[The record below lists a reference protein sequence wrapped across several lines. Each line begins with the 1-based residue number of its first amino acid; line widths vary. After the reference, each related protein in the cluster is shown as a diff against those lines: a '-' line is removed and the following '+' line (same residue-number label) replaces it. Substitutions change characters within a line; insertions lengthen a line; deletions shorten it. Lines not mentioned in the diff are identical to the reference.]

1 MKCCFRS
8 FNIIKSLIFL
18 LIRVRLQV
26 LVRELLVDVTE
37 LLGDQNFMT

>member
-1 MKCCFRS
+1 MKCRFRS
-8 FNIIKSLIFL
+8 FNITKSLIFL

>member
-1 MKCCFRS
+1 MKCCFHS
-8 FNIIKSLIFL
+8 FNITKSLIFL